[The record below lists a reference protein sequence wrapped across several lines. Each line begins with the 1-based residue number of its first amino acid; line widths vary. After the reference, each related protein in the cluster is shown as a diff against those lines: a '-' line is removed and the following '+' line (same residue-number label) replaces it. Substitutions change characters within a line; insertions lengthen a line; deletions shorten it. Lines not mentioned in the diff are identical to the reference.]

1 MKKNFLIG
9 FIIAIISIIPIYN
22 VKALTGYDNNIY
34 PDLPDDGHTTSH
46 YVILKS
52 TEDDIALIYYPNSLI
67 TTYNNNDNYVSVG
80 VGDRFN
86 FGGWYTSGYSRKVY
100 LYLLDKDNNVWKYR
114 GYDDYG
120 VGNATLLSSINSD
133 IANNLDVFDSYI
145 YQDIVY
151 SNVNFYATYGNNN
164 ASIYNHEKSYMY
176 YQTKTLDNSYAFI
189 FTTNNYNSNYKYQ
202 IKFNNNSWLDIS
214 KALSNN
220 GHSHTIN
227 DNGTLYMQILNENND
242 VIFSRSILI
251 TSFKSNKPMIKANFD
266 NNNYYDDNLN
276 ITPSYSTN
284 NTEFSKNTYYTGDT
298 SLYLK
303 GSSISNLQ
311 YNVNLD
317 STFDLTFYYY
327 KNDSSS
333 YSRLIYL
340 GGLNREVEIKGSSKN
355 MYITKEI
362 TTNWKNKEWNKFR
375 VTRDENN
382 LISYYSN
389 DELIFT
395 ETSSTVI
402 SYVRFGYGSSSSS
415 NLFNGFIDDISLY
428 NKIYD
433 GKEEESNPI
442 EYTAEKLKT
451 DDGNLDYY
459 KFHIFTSNYNSEY
472 RYMYKFN
479 DTLAFKDISVYLNDK
494 DGYDIQLYSNDT
506 LYLAVYDLSN
516 NLIYSTTY
524 TVTDLYDN
532 VSKPTAD
539 IEVGY
544 ITNDNN
550 LSQANI
556 HFKFYNYDTSYKYQ
570 YSYNDKDYTQIS
582 YSDIKNKQYDL
593 VRYSNGTVY
602 LKILDK
608 NDNVIFKKSALID
621 SILQDE
627 NNYYRYV
634 FTIDDLYNK
643 EQNKLLYYVFYYE
656 NIKNRGITPL
666 ITFTTEGTKVPDL
679 HINMNNNV
687 LDMNSYLSRIK
698 ENEITSNINSCTSL
712 PYEYLDTNLNLQSYT
727 SYTAFNF
734 MACIDLENFVYG
746 TDYTDFKLIIT
757 SNIDLHLGESIYFNG
772 VLRPSTNDPSKNGFT
787 SEFKIFSDMFNKA
800 TKRFWTVLVEII
812 QNVTLFFNG
821 LSPILQDFY
830 IVIFV
835 LVLFIFIMK
844 FIL

>member
-22 VKALTGYDNNIY
+22 IKASDLTLKDL
-34 PDLPDDGHTTSH
+34 PDLPIKPVDT
-46 YVILKS
+46 
-52 TEDDIALIYYPNSLI
+52 
-67 TTYNNNDNYVSVG
+67 
-80 VGDRFN
+80 
-86 FGGWYTSGYSRKVY
+86 
-100 LYLLDKDNNVWKYR
+100 
-114 GYDDYG
+114 
-120 VGNATLLSSINSD
+120 
-133 IANNLDVFDSYI
+133 
-145 YQDIVY
+145 
-151 SNVNFYATYGNNN
+151 
-164 ASIYNHEKSYMY
+164 
-176 YQTKTLDNSYAFI
+176 
-189 FTTNNYNSNYKYQ
+189 YKYYS
-202 IKFNNNSWLDIS
+202 I
-214 KALSNN
+214 
-220 GHSHTIN
+220 IN
-227 DNGTLYMQILNENND
+227 DNDVIKLYYHTNVININGQNNSIFDTWSSFYNLSYPTPSLQTGSSYYFSCLYYKLVDNAWKYIGQNYSTSIRYSNYNINKTDMDNNPKIITPYIKDYILYTNINRYYYNSTTKEYILVFSPND
-242 VIFSRSILI
+242 V
-251 TSFKSNKPMIKANFD
+251 KK
-266 NNNYYDDNLN
+266 
-276 ITPSYSTN
+276 
-284 NTEFSKNTYYTGDT
+284 
-298 SLYLK
+298 
-303 GSSISNLQ
+303 
-311 YNVNLD
+311 
-317 STFDLTFYYY
+317 
-327 KNDSSS
+327 
-333 YSRLIYL
+333 
-340 GGLNREVEIKGSSKN
+340 
-355 MYITKEI
+355 
-362 TTNWKNKEWNKFR
+362 TT
-375 VTRDENN
+375 
-382 LISYYSN
+382 
-389 DELIFT
+389 
-395 ETSSTVI
+395 
-402 SYVRFGYGSSSSS
+402 
-415 NLFNGFIDDISLY
+415 
-428 NKIYD
+428 
-433 GKEEESNPI
+433 PI
-442 EYTAEKLKT
+442 EYTKEKLKT

-472 RYMYKFN
+472 RYMYKFS
-479 DTLAFKDISVYLNDK
+479 DTLAFKDISMYLDDE

-621 SILQDE
+621 GILQDE

-687 LDMNSYLSRIK
+687 LDMNSYLSHIK
-698 ENEITSNINSCTSL
+698 ENEISSNINSCTSL

-734 MACIDLENFVYG
+734 MACIDLENFLYG

-800 TKRFWTVLVEII
+800 IKRFWTVLVEII
-812 QNVTLFFNG
+812 QNVTLFFNS

>member
-1 MKKNFLIG
+1 MKIFKKKKLLCFLFLFFT
-9 FIIAIISIIPIYN
+9 FIPFIS

-34 PDLPDDGHTTSH
+34 PDLPNDGHTTSH

-80 VGDRFN
+80 FGDRFN

-176 YQTKTLDNSYAFI
+176 YKTKTLDNSYAFI

-202 IKFNNNSWLDIS
+202 IKFNGNSWLDIS

-220 GHSHTIN
+220 GHSHTIKE
-227 DNGTLYMQILNENND
+227 NGTLHMQILNENND

-251 TSFKSNKPMIKANFD
+251 TSFKSNKPLIKANFD

-276 ITPSYSTN
+276 ITPNYSTTS
-284 NTEFSKNTYYTGDT
+284 TEFSKKTYYTGDT

-303 GSSISNLQ
+303 GSSSSNLQ

-333 YSRLIYL
+333 YSRLLYL
-340 GGLNREVEIKGSSKN
+340 GGLDREVEVKSSSKY

-362 TTNWKNKEWNKFR
+362 TTNWKQNEWNKFR

-402 SYVRFGYGSSSSS
+402 SYIRFGYGSSSSS

-433 GKEEESNPI
+433 SKEEEIIPISEKKSFSYNNSEMSNPI
-442 EYTAEKLKT
+442 RYIDLYFDQEDLQKEINFELKLE
-451 DDGNLDYY
+451 DY
-459 KFHIFTSNYNSEY
+459 FNYSSCSYCE
-472 RYMYKFN
+472 
-479 DTLAFKDISVYLNDK
+479 YLNIDK
-494 DGYDIQLYSNDT
+494 FEFSYLTKDENGLY
-506 LYLAVYDLSN
+506 
-516 NLIYSTTY
+516 
-524 TVTDLYDN
+524 
-532 VSKPTAD
+532 KW
-539 IEVGY
+539 
-544 ITNDNN
+544 NN
-550 LSQANI
+550 LSNVGNYVDYDGE
-556 HFKFYNYDTSYKYQ
+556 KFPRNEDGTGFVLTGRINLAYDTSLYDFEKIRVSIKLSNAYNFKYTYSDNSNITTENIDEYYHYMMYNTEHLNRIEGGSTKYTVLTTTKEEIKSALVVQ
-570 YSYNDKDYTQIS
+570 YVNTDKWLYAEYFDTLNHTYLENSALYQDHYIFSDKEIGKATFTIGKNNSRGLYLMNYLYQRDNKNLNSKYYFYIFDDIS
-582 YSDIKNKQYDL
+582 YSNTDYLDEAPFYDNEGNFNTG
-593 VRYSNGTVY
+593 VTSNPNY
-602 LKILDK
+602 ES
-608 NDNVIFKKSALID
+608 DNLHFIDNFRSIFKFLEE
-621 SILQDE
+621 L
-627 NNYYRYV
+627 
-634 FTIDDLYNK
+634 
-643 EQNKLLYYVFYYE
+643 
-656 NIKNRGITPL
+656 
-666 ITFTTEGTKVPDL
+666 KV
-679 HINMNNNV
+679 
-687 LDMNSYLSRIK
+687 
-698 ENEITSNINSCTSL
+698 TSNTFNYMWNSFYNVMPQIVQAFLIFATHILCIL
-712 PYEYLDTNLNLQSYT
+712 IFMKIVGYE
-727 SYTAFNF
+727 
-734 MACIDLENFVYG
+734 
-746 TDYTDFKLIIT
+746 
-757 SNIDLHLGESIYFNG
+757 
-772 VLRPSTNDPSKNGFT
+772 
-787 SEFKIFSDMFNKA
+787 
-800 TKRFWTVLVEII
+800 
-812 QNVTLFFNG
+812 
-821 LSPILQDFY
+821 
-830 IVIFV
+830 
-835 LVLFIFIMK
+835 
-844 FIL
+844 